1 MWQKNRSQA
10 NSGNNLS
17 GDDVKS
23 LLADHVLSDLLK
35 ERQTERRWK
44 WIKRITFST
53 IGAGLFAVYLAF
65 YASSLGYKLMP
76 NAEIVAVVN
85 VSGAIGAGQLASAE
99 ELVPVLEKVFQSPK
113 VKAIALNIDSPGGQP
128 FESERVGQTIDRLKS
143 ETGKPVYAFI
153 SNTGASA
160 AYMLALHA
168 DKIVAGRYSLV
179 GSIGAVITG
188 WDFHKLAEKWD
199 VNQRIYASGVHKN
212 MLNPFVAM
220 SKESEAKAQQ
230 MVDQMAVVFADEF
243 KAKRN
248 GKLKEGFNYTTGE
261 IWGGEEALAIG
272 LIDEI
277 GTIESVVSREW
288 KAPAHDFG
296 PTNQAKGFFPQFSSE
311 IAEQIFSLAVE
322 KTLKNEAFR

>member
-1 MWQKNRSQA
+1 MWISPKDES
-10 NSGNNLS
+10 NSDNSIS
-17 GDDVKS
+17 GEEIKS

-35 ERQTERRWK
+35 ERQTERRWR

-76 NAEIVAVVN
+76 NAEIVGVVN
-85 VSGAIGAGQLASAE
+85 VLGAIGSGQLASAE
-99 ELVPVLEKVFQSPK
+99 ELVPVLEKAFQSPK
-113 VKAIALNIDSPGGQP
+113 VKAIALNIDSHGGQP
-128 FESERVGQTIDRLKS
+128 FESERVGQTIDRLKT

-153 SNTGASA
+153 GNTGASA

-168 DKIVAGRYSLV
+168 DRMAGRYSLV

-199 VNQRIYASGVHKN
+199 VNQRVYASGVHKN

-220 SKESEAKAQQ
+220 SKESEVKAQQ
-230 MVDQMAVVFADEF
+230 MVDQMAIVFADEF
-243 KAKRN
+243 KAKR
-248 GKLKEGFNYTTGE
+248 GEKLKEGFNYTTGE
-261 IWGGEEALAIG
+261 IWGGEEALRIG

-277 GTIESVVSREW
+277 GTIESVVLREW
-288 KAPAHDFG
+288 NAPTHDFG
-296 PTNQAKGFFPQFSSE
+296 PTNKAKGFFPQFSSE
-311 IAEQIFSLAVE
+311 IAERVLSLISE
-322 KTLKNEAFR
+322 KTLKSEAFR